1 MTYLIPAE
9 LWKESGRWDVMGAEM
24 MRLKDRNDR
33 DFCLGPTHEE
43 VFTDLI
49 TSLNVGINIFDIFIL
64 HFLLYLY
71 LLFLIVKFFHK
82 KTFRREELNK
92 KGCQEILCSA
102 LIPAELWKES
112 GRWDVMGAEKF
123 FHKKTFRLYTYV

>member
-1 MTYLIPAE
+1 MKTCKIHFLPALAGDCFVLEFINNECIIIDCGYKSTYKKELKPLLQELNKKGCQEILCSGLIPAE

-49 TSLNVGINIFDIFIL
+49 KQEVTSYKQLPLN
-64 HFLLYLY
+64 LYQ
-71 LLFLIVKFFHK
+71 IQVKYRDE
-82 KTFRREELNK
+82 RR
-92 KGCQEILCSA
+92 
-102 LIPAELWKES
+102 P
-112 GRWDVMGAEKF
+112 R
-123 FHKKTFRLYTYV
+123 